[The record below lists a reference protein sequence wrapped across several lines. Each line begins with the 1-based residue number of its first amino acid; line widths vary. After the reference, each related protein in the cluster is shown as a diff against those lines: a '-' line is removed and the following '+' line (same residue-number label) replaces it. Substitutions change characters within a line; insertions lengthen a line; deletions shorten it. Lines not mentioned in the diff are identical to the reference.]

1 MRDAMSR
8 RAYMLASESK
18 SVFSATLKSNFVE
31 WWRWQLPSNQFSN
44 YRTDVKQ
51 HKQGI
56 GSKVSL
62 IYTVRDT
69 LFTISLSFMP
79 RSRPSM
85 SHNSRQLRSQGLHPV
100 VKGGLRGD
108 APSTPESEEGFSLAA
123 EQTKYRRG
131 MDSSLEGR
139 EESGMEVLPVLD
151 TQHDVGVDA
160 DISSEG
166 QADIRGDGSPSPSS
180 QYSFGMDSAP
190 LPEGLDFGMGLTPP
204 PGGSEWDCSGNAS
217 ALQ

>member
-1 MRDAMSR
+1 
-8 RAYMLASESK
+8 
-18 SVFSATLKSNFVE
+18 
-31 WWRWQLPSNQFSN
+31 
-44 YRTDVKQ
+44 
-51 HKQGI
+51 
-56 GSKVSL
+56 
-62 IYTVRDT
+62 
-69 LFTISLSFMP
+69 
-79 RSRPSM
+79 M
-85 SHNSRQLRSQGLHPV
+85 SHNSRQLRSQGLRPV
-100 VKGGLRGD
+100 AKGGLRGD

-190 LPEGLDFGMGLTPP
+190 LPEGLDFGMGLTLP
-204 PGGSEWDCSGNAS
+204 PGGSKWDIADVPQPKEPDEHFDNSS
-217 ALQ
+217 AAKGEAIEDIPQPKDDDATRPVRCTPTGIYDER